1 MPQPIDFPTEMGR
14 MAAVERIQQINDRLS
29 LAALQRST
37 EELQDERVA
46 AETQVSQTQPDSE
59 QVDEDLRRR
68 NPFVGRRRRR
78 PPAPQPEPEEPA
90 PPAAS
95 GETHQLDVTI

>member
-46 AETQVSQTQPDSE
+46 AETQVAQTPPDSDE
-59 QVDEDLRRR
+59 VDEETKRR
-68 NPFVGRRRRR
+68 NPFAGRRRHRQ
-78 PPAPQPEPEEPA
+78 PDPQPEPETHGKPAIPGEP
-90 PPAAS
+90 
-95 GETHQLDVTI
+95 HQLDVSI